1 MAGSTKQIKRRI
13 KSIANT
19 KKITKAMELV
29 AGAKMRRAVEAVLKS
44 RQFAT
49 LAMEMVSRVRRST
62 MSSRPNGGNE
72 ALVGHELFNT
82 SKQSGRALVVV
93 ISSDRGLCGSFN
105 TQLFRKLESSL
116 LNLKKITPELEFVAV
131 GKRAAQFIKRQN
143 WELKA
148 FFQNVS
154 VKNSRQ
160 IDPVGD
166 MALKGFLAGNY
177 DRIYVAYTD
186 FRSALRQVPSVI
198 TLLPLE
204 VPHKEL
210 GEARP
215 NSPAGELA
223 VGQVGDKSDV
233 LFEPSPMEVLN
244 HILPK
249 IFETE
254 LYQTVLE
261 SAASEHSARMMA
273 MRTATDSAAELLD
286 DLVFTYNK
294 IRQGGITKE
303 IIEVSTGA
311 SLVS

>member
-44 RQFAT
+44 RQFAM
-49 LAMEMVSRVRRST
+49 LAMDMVGRVRRST

-72 ALVGHELFNT
+72 ALAGHQLFDT
-82 SKQSGRALVVV
+82 SKKTGRALVVV
-93 ISSDRGLCGSFN
+93 IASDRGLCGSFN

-116 LNLKKITPELEFVAV
+116 VNLKKTTPSLEFVAV

-160 IDPVGD
+160 IDPVAD
-166 MALKGFLAGNY
+166 LALKGFLAGNY
-177 DRIYVAYTD
+177 DRVYVAYTD

-198 TLLPLE
+198 TLLPLGE
-204 VPHKEL
+204 PHKEL
-210 GEARP
+210 GEAG
-215 NSPAGELA
+215 GER
-223 VGQVGDKSDV
+223 QVTNAKAQEEV
-233 LFEPSPMEVLN
+233 KFEPS
-244 HILPK
+244 
-249 IFETE
+249 
-254 LYQTVLE
+254 
-261 SAASEHSARMMA
+261 
-273 MRTATDSAAELLD
+273 
-286 DLVFTYNK
+286 
-294 IRQGGITKE
+294 
-303 IIEVSTGA
+303 
-311 SLVS
+311 

>member
-1 MAGSTKQIKRRI
+1 MPGSTKQIKRRI

-116 LNLKKITPELEFVAV
+116 LNLKKTTPALEFVAV

-166 MALKGFLAGNY
+166 LALKGFLAGNY
-177 DRIYVAYTD
+177 DRVYVAYTD

-198 TLLPLE
+198 TLLPLGE
-204 VPHKEL
+204 PHKEL
-210 GEARP
+210 GEAG
-215 NSPAGELA
+215 SPSYAKATEGE
-223 VGQVGDKSDV
+223 QNEV

-244 HILPK
+244 YILPK

-286 DLVFTYNK
+286 DLVFTYNQ

>member
-1 MAGSTKQIKRRI
+1 MAGGTKQIKRRI

-49 LAMEMVSRVRRST
+49 LAMELVARVRGQETLS
-62 MSSRPNGGNE
+62 
-72 ALVGHELFNT
+72 GHQLFDV
-82 SKQSGRALVVV
+82 SKKIGRALVVV
-93 ISSDRGLCGSFN
+93 IASDRGLCGSFN
-105 TQLFRKLESSL
+105 TQLFRKLEDAL
-116 LNLKKITPELEFVAV
+116 IELKKTTPKLEFVAV

-160 IDPVGD
+160 IDPVSD
-166 MALKGFLAGNY
+166 MALKGFLTGNY
-177 DRIYVAYTD
+177 DRVYVAYTD
-186 FRSALRQVPSVI
+186 FRSALRQVPSII
-198 TLLPLE
+198 TLLPLGE
-204 VPHKEL
+204 LHPEL
-210 GEARP
+210 GQTGSKFQVSSFKFQEA
-215 NSPAGELA
+215 
-223 VGQVGDKSDV
+223 Q
-233 LFEPSPMEVLN
+233 FEPNPMEVLN

-273 MRTATDSAAELLD
+273 MRTATDSAGELLD
-286 DLVFTYNK
+286 DLVFTYNQ